1 METIMNT
8 STETT
13 VNAASSAERRADP
26 MLITGGMGV
35 YISWWR
41 LSRIVSMMGGLGV
54 VSGTGLEFVHP
65 RILQQGDPDGN
76 IRRALAELARR
87 QPALAPHVQKLIDTY
102 YIEGGKASRAPYRTV
117 PILSLRQI
125 PDLDSGKD
133 TFWEPDID
141 HQVLLIASSFAEVW
155 LAKEGHSGKIG
166 INFLRKV
173 EKQLPWSLY
182 GAILAGVDYVV
193 VGAGNPGELPG
204 MIRSLSRHEHTS
216 LGLKVFGADSKTGS
230 YSVRVRPE
238 LLVGTGR
245 TELSQPKFL
254 AIVSSF
260 SLAKSLAANTETR
273 PYGFVVEGHEAG
285 GHSAPPSKMQFD
297 AQGNQLL
304 VYTGQDN
311 ADIPS
316 IAGLGLPFWLAG
328 SYAKPEF
335 LKQAITHGASGVQFG
350 TLAAC
355 SGQSGLVPELRS
367 RVIKKISSGMLAVK
381 NSLVSP
387 TGFPFKVA
395 QIEGTLSES
404 SVYESRKR
412 RCDLAL
418 LQVSY
423 ITPEGKLGSRC
434 PAEPVDMFVAKGGR
448 EKNTEGRVCLCNAL
462 LAAAGY
468 AQIRPDGYEE
478 PSVVTLG
485 EDLSAVKDL
494 LSPGTDS
501 FTIGKALQYIKKGY
515 SAPLTN

>member
-1 METIMNT
+1 MSTAAETNM
-8 STETT
+8 
-13 VNAASSAERRADP
+13 SAERRADP

-35 YISWWR
+35 YISWWK
-41 LSRIVSMMGGLGV
+41 LSRIVSMMGGMGV

-65 RILQQGDPDGN
+65 RILQQGDKDGN
-76 IRRALAELARR
+76 IRRAFAELARR
-87 QPALAPHVQKLIDTY
+87 QPALAPHLQKIIDMY
-102 YIEGGKASRAPYRTV
+102 YIEGGKAARAPYRTV
-117 PILSLRQI
+117 PIMSLRRI
-125 PDLDSGKD
+125 PELDAGKNS
-133 TFWEPDID
+133 FWEPEID
-141 HQVLLIASSFAEVW
+141 HQVLLIATSFTEVW
-155 LAKEGHSGKIG
+155 LAKEGHNGRVG

-173 EKQLPWSLY
+173 EKQLPWCLY
-182 GAILAGVDYVV
+182 GAMLAGVDYVV

-216 LGLKVFGADSKTGS
+216 LAMKVFGADANTGS
-230 YSVRVRPE
+230 FSVTVRPE
-238 LLVGTGR
+238 TLTGTGR
-245 TELSQPKFL
+245 EALPQPKFL

-260 SLAKSLAANTETR
+260 NLAKSLSSNPDTR

-285 GHSAPPSKMQFD
+285 GHSAPPAKMQFD

-304 VYTGQDN
+304 VYTDQDN

-316 IAGLGLPFWLAG
+316 IASLGLPFWLAG

-335 LKQAITHGASGVQFG
+335 LKQAITHGAAGVQFG

-355 SGQSGLVPELRS
+355 SGQSGLVPELRTS
-367 RVIKKISSGMLAVK
+367 VLQKISSGMLAVK
-381 NSLVSP
+381 NSLISP

-395 QIEGTLSES
+395 QIEGTLSEK

-418 LQVSY
+418 LQVNYVTSD
-423 ITPEGKLGSRC
+423 GKLGFRC
-434 PAEPVDMFVAKGGR
+434 PAEPVDAFVAKGGR

-462 LAAAGY
+462 LSAAGY

-485 EDLSAVKDL
+485 EDLSSVKEL
-494 LSPGTDS
+494 LRGLSAGQDS
-501 FTIGKALQYIKKGY
+501 FTIGKALQYIKRGL
-515 SAPLTN
+515 SALPG